1 MTKVQLLREEIEKL
15 DHDEFA
21 ELRDWI
27 NERDWEQWDR
37 EIEEDSASG
46 KLHEI
51 VKEARE
57 AHRRGREHEV
67 LNLERRRLAGWPSGV
82 PPL

>member
-37 EIEEDSASG
+37 EIEEDSKSG
-46 KLHEI
+46 ALEEFM
-51 VKEARE
+51 EAARQ
-57 AHRRGREHEV
+57 AHREGK
-67 LNLERRRLAGWPSGV
+67 STKF
-82 PPL
+82 